1 MDAEIITI
9 IVSAIGL
16 VITTI
21 ASTIQSIKAKVQGS
35 ANSTLQAENSTL
47 QAENSTLQKVVST
60 AQVCQKLPQI
70 INDVEQS
77 FPTIDGVKFG
87 AMKKR
92 LVMQEVKNECAER
105 DIDFDEK
112 GFSQEI
118 ENILSTPQTKEV
130 SSGETTSNA

>member
-1 MDAEIITI
+1 MNAEIII
-9 IVSAIGL
+9 AIFSAICVAISSVAG
-16 VITTI
+16 
-21 ASTIQSIKAKVQGS
+21 AIQKIKAKKQAS
-35 ANSTLQAENSTL
+35 ENTTLQAENT
-47 QAENSTLQKVVST
+47 TLQKIVST

>member
-1 MDAEIITI
+1 MNAEIITI

-16 VITTI
+16 FITTI
-21 ASTIQSIKAKVQGS
+21 AGAVQSIKAKKQGS
-35 ANSTLQAENSTL
+35 ENSTL
-47 QAENSTLQKVVST
+47 QAENSTLQKLVST

-105 DIDFDEK
+105 DIYFDEK
-112 GFSQEI
+112 GFSEEI
-118 ENILSTPQTKEV
+118 ENILSTPQAKEV
-130 SSGETTSNA
+130 SSGETSSNA